1 MVLALPELLFPAR
14 AAPEAAPDVLLL
26 WEAGLCPDPRAL
38 TQLHREQG

>member
-14 AAPEAAPDVLLL
+14 AAPEAAPDVLL